1 MHSSLIGKVQ
11 KAQQYAQE
19 RERVSFSQFSATFLG
34 EHDSYQL
41 TYDQG
46 SWRCSCDH
54 FSGYQF
60 CSHIMAIER
69 MLEGM
74 ISPRAATTPE

>member
-1 MHSSLIGKVQ
+1 MYSSLIGMVQ
-11 KAQQYAQE
+11 KAQNYAQE
-19 RERVSFSQFSATFLG
+19 RERVSVSQFGASFRG
-34 EHDSYQL
+34 EHNSYNV

-46 SWRCSCDH
+46 NWGCSCDH
-54 FSGYQF
+54 FTAQQL

-74 ISPRAATTPE
+74 IPQRTATPH